1 MSNIVNL
8 APYNDFLPLCP
19 FCGQRPLEYA
29 CDHVQA
35 FIEIEEPEEGE
46 SRVVYLSPNFQ
57 KTLKEVVGASFEF
70 SMDKSGP
77 LSRNLNHEYYFAEN
91 GDLEDSNHL
100 AELSGAMD
108 GAITFQQRMHG
119 NLTRSITFALNSEQ
133 YEELKVKGDEIQSFQ
148 YVAERRTVHEYRKL
162 CVPIDGAKY
171 ILNLEE
177 SETVEFKQS
186 FSRDVRTGQVS
197 KDLRRAVVKEIC
209 GFLNTNAGDLIIGV
223 KDENREIVG
232 IEEDD
237 FKDKD
242 KYSLQIMNLIKELCG
257 PTAASLVEI
266 HFLEISQKT
275 ICILKCKKS
284 NQPIY
289 CKLNGSDSVPFVRY
303 GSSTTQPGYE
313 EWAKFQKEYFGRKFV
328 SQSS

>member
-1 MSNIVNL
+1 M
-8 APYNDFLPLCP
+8 
-19 FCGQRPLEYA
+19 
-29 CDHVQA
+29 
-35 FIEIEEPEEGE
+35 
-46 SRVVYLSPNFQ
+46 
-57 KTLKEVVGASFEF
+57 
-70 SMDKSGP
+70 
-77 LSRNLNHEYYFAEN
+77 
-91 GDLEDSNHL
+91 
-100 AELSGAMD
+100 
-108 GAITFQQRMHG
+108 
-119 NLTRSITFALNSEQ
+119 
-133 YEELKVKGDEIQSFQ
+133 
-148 YVAERRTVHEYRKL
+148 
-162 CVPIDGAKY
+162 
-171 ILNLEE
+171 
-177 SETVEFKQS
+177 
-186 FSRDVRTGQVS
+186 
-197 KDLRRAVVKEIC
+197 
-209 GFLNTNAGDLIIGV
+209 IIGV
-223 KDENREIVG
+223 KDENREVVG

-266 HFLEISQKT
+266 HFLEILQKT